1 MRNDVCLRG
10 MIECAIAHIILRSN
24 LISAQQNII
33 KKEARICVLLFLF
46 ILLPQRQH
54 IFIFVDLFHH
64 PIRKVPASAVQRL
77 AAVGAQ
83 DI

>member
-33 KKEARICVLLFLF
+33 KKEARICVLLFYSYRK
-46 ILLPQRQH
+46 PQAMLVEEKSRSVETVEKEPPFA
-54 IFIFVDLFHH
+54 I
-64 PIRKVPASAVQRL
+64 IRS
-77 AAVGAQ
+77 G
-83 DI
+83 

>member
-33 KKEARICVLLFLF
+33 KKEARICVLLFYDV
-46 ILLPQRQH
+46 LLRRNE
-54 IFIFVDLFHH
+54 V
-64 PIRKVPASAVQRL
+64 
-77 AAVGAQ
+77 AAQ
-83 DI
+83 

>member
-33 KKEARICVLLFLF
+33 KKEARICVLLFL
-46 ILLPQRQH
+46 LLPQWQH
-54 IFIFVDLFHH
+54 ILILVDLFHH
-64 PIRKVPASAVQRL
+64 PIRKVPASAV
-77 AAVGAQ
+77 
-83 DI
+83 

>member
-33 KKEARICVLLFLF
+33 KKEARICVLLFYCYRSNKKEARRCVLLF
-46 ILLPQRQH
+46 L
-54 IFIFVDLFHH
+54 
-64 PIRKVPASAVQRL
+64 
-77 AAVGAQ
+77 
-83 DI
+83 

>member
-33 KKEARICVLLFLF
+33 KKEARICVLLFYCYRSGSTSSSSL
-46 ILLPQRQH
+46 ISSIIPSAKYQALPYNASCPSEH
-54 IFIFVDLFHH
+54 I
-64 PIRKVPASAVQRL
+64 R
-77 AAVGAQ
+77 
-83 DI
+83 